1 MIYPTSFTG
10 SILFFAVRLIQIYN
24 ILIIARVLA
33 SWVIRNPYN
42 RLYQF
47 LLTIT
52 EPVLGPLRRILP
64 PMMGLDFSPIIAF
77 FLLDLLSHLLSNL
90 LISLT

>member
-42 RLYQF
+42 RLYHF

>member
-1 MIYPTSFTG
+1 LIYTTSLTG
-10 SILFFAVRLIQIYN
+10 SIILFAVRLIQIYN

-52 EPVLGPLRRILP
+52 EPVLGPLRRVLP